1 MGVTLAF
8 TMRRAVHA
16 AVIQPA
22 GVRGLLVIC
31 GSDRGDASGPGG
43 VRLPRPA
50 GVHCSAGAAALV
62 LGIGWR

>member
-1 MGVTLAF
+1 MGVTLVF

-31 GSDRGDASGPGG
+31 GSDRSDAFGPGG